1 MNPFIHERD
10 HIQGST
16 SASVTLI
23 HYGDYYC
30 PYCSEA
36 HRVTQQIQAQLEDDL
51 CYVFRHFPL
60 PQLYPRVQ
68 KAAEAAEAAG
78 NQGKFWQMHNKLF
91 EKQSALTDVDFVEY
105 AVELNLDVF
114 RFLRE
119 IAEHTHAQ
127 RVQEDL
133 RSGIERGITRTPT
146 FFINNVRHDGNWSLK
161 SLLAAIEQY
170 SR

>member
-1 MNPFIHERD
+1 M
-10 HIQGST
+10 
-16 SASVTLI
+16 
-23 HYGDYYC
+23 
-30 PYCSEA
+30 
-36 HRVTQQIQAQLEDDL
+36 
-51 CYVFRHFPL
+51 FRHFPRT
-60 PQLYPRVQ
+60 QLHPRAQ

-127 RVQEDL
+127 RVQKDL
-133 RSGIERGITRTPT
+133 YSGIERGITRTPT
-146 FFINNVRHDGNWSLK
+146 FLINNVRYDGTYSLQ
-161 SLLAAIEQY
+161 SLLDAIEQCFQ
-170 SR
+170 